1 MIPMIHPDVG
11 PAQVDR
17 ANTPA
22 GHRVLLI
29 VDDPIVGLL
38 PWLAWGLLP
47 YVTTALVSAVTAAA
61 LAVAILA
68 MGWWAGERPKALELS
83 DVVLFIPLVLI
94 AVFGSDDINNWF
106 EDHSDLLSNGGL
118 TLMAVTSLVVNRPF
132 TAPYTSARFPGLALG
147 LQRRLDTVSTTA
159 WALGLGAATAVTY
172 YGEYVLDDPNNFWT
186 GWVLQLL
193 PLLIAYHATLWFD
206 ERAIL
211 REAGDLDNEPTGW
224 QLFGELIVWAV
235 PLGLFVFMLG
245 TAPVVMA
252 EALTVGGV
260 ALALLAWAMVR
271 RRRTARARPF
281 VLWDDDDVSAIA

>member
-1 MIPMIHPDVG
+1 MIHPDAS
-11 PAQVDR
+11 PARADR

-47 YVTTALVSAVTAAA
+47 YVTTALVSAVTAAS
-61 LAVAILA
+61 LAVAILT
-68 MGWWAGERPKALELS
+68 MGRWAGERPKALELS

-94 AVFGSDDINNWF
+94 AVFGSDDVNNWF

-118 TLMAVTSLVVNRPF
+118 TLMAVMSLAVNRPF
-132 TAPYTSARFPGLALG
+132 TAPYTSARFPGLAIG

-159 WALGLGAATAVTY
+159 WALGLGTATAVTY

-211 REAGDLDNEPTGW
+211 REAGDLDHEPTAW

-252 EALTVGGV
+252 EALTVGGL
-260 ALALLAWAMVR
+260 ALALLAWAMVS

-281 VLWDDDDVSAIA
+281 VLWDDDEASAIG